1 MLRLLSVLA
10 GAAAIAVE
18 NLATAFYR
26 TPLFRGRC
34 ASSGRN
40 LVIQRV
46 PQVLGHTRIEIGDNV
61 RFAGLV
67 GIASG
72 RTLDN
77 PRLIIGDGVTIS
89 DLVNFSV
96 NREVIVEAGV
106 SIGTMC
112 TIADNDGHPREA
124 AARAGGAAP
133 DAEDVAAVRIC
144 RNVKLG
150 YGSYVMKGVT
160 IGEGAVIQPRSVVTF
175 DVPPHVVAGGN
186 PAQAVSERSLR

>member
-10 GAAAIAVE
+10 GAAVIVIE
-18 NLATAFYR
+18 NLITAFYR

-34 ASSGRN
+34 ASSGRD
-40 LVIQRV
+40 LVVQRV
-46 PQVLGHTRIEIGDNV
+46 PQVLGHTRIDIGNNV

-72 RTLDN
+72 RTLDH

-106 SIGTMC
+106 SIGAKC
-112 TIADNDGHPREA
+112 YIADNDGHPREA
-124 AARAGGAAP
+124 AARASGAAP
-133 DAEDVAAVRIC
+133 GAEDVVSIRIC
-144 RNVKLG
+144 RNAKVG
-150 YGSYVMKGVT
+150 YGSYIMKGVT
-160 IGEGAVIQPRSVVTF
+160 IGEGAIIQPRSVVSS
-175 DVPPHVVAGGN
+175 DIPPQVVAGGS
-186 PAQAVSERSLR
+186 PARVVPPTSTR